1 MPSDVMRLNTICRI
15 SSSMGVDP
23 SERLKASR
31 EELQRAFDRHQDA
44 LGEPIGYGSGTA
56 AWLISQLPGADP
68 KQLGWGILAVT
79 AMLFPSPGE
88 DPGQGASWSTPD
100 ERGGERTSMILASR
114 VGEALL
120 ESAPPATEPAEP
132 AEPTEPA
139 GTAGPPGR
147 AEIGA
152 ELAACEMTA
161 VYSEFVGP
169 PADAAEAADPAAL
182 RREFHASMA
191 PGLAEIRQRLSAELP
206 GADLAA
212 IGWALIGTGMSLLVQ
227 TSKIKPSRRLRR
239 RSNVRTSAM
248 RSSLLLAAVGDFLV
262 DPVA

>member
-1 MPSDVMRLNTICRI
+1 MPSDLKRINTICRI
-15 SSSMGVDP
+15 SSSMGVNP
-23 SERLKASR
+23 SKRLVASR
-31 EELQRAFDRHQDA
+31 TELQRAFDRHQDA

-56 AWLISQLPGADP
+56 AWLAAQLPGADP
-68 KQLGWGILAVT
+68 RQLGWGIIAVT
-79 AMLFPSPGE
+79 AMLFPAPDEG
-88 DPGQGASWSTPD
+88 DPWSTPD

-120 ESAPPATEPAEP
+120 ESEPPAPGS
-132 AEPTEPA
+132 A
-139 GTAGPPGR
+139 GLV
-147 AEIGA
+147 EIGA

-169 PADAAEAADPAAL
+169 PRDPAEAADPAAL
-182 RREFHASMA
+182 RREFHESMA
-191 PGLAEIRQRLSAELP
+191 AGLAEIRQRLTEELP
-206 GADLAA
+206 GADLVA

-227 TSKIKPSRRLRR
+227 TSKIKQPRRLRR

-262 DPVA
+262 DPAA

>member
-1 MPSDVMRLNTICRI
+1 MPSNLRSLNTICRI
-15 SSSMGVDP
+15 SSGMGVHP
-23 SERLKASR
+23 SQRLLSSR
-31 EELQRAFDRHQDA
+31 AELQRVFDQRQDA

-56 AWLISQLPGADP
+56 AWLLSQLPGASP
-68 KQLGWGILAVT
+68 EQLGWGILAVT
-79 AMLFPSPGE
+79 AMLFPARGQDAGE
-88 DPGQGASWSTPD
+88 DDPWSGPD

-120 ESAPPATEPAEP
+120 ESAPRATAT
-132 AEPTEPA
+132 AGLTAA
-139 GTAGPPGR
+139 GTPR
-147 AEIGA
+147 AVKVGA

-169 PADAAEAADPAAL
+169 PPEPAQAGDPTAL
-182 RREFHASMA
+182 RREFQESMA
-191 PGLAEIRQRLSAELP
+191 AGLAEIRQLLEEELP
-206 GADLAA
+206 EADLAV

-227 TSKIKPSRRLRR
+227 TSKIKPSRQRR
-239 RSNVRTSAM
+239 RSSVRTSAM

>member
-1 MPSDVMRLNTICRI
+1 MPSDLVRLNTICRI
-15 SSSMGVDP
+15 SSGMGVDP
-23 SERLKASR
+23 AKRLKASR
-31 EELQRAFDRHQDA
+31 VELQRAFDRHQDA

-56 AWLISQLPGADP
+56 GWLVAQLPGADP
-68 KQLGWGILAVT
+68 RQLGWGILAVT
-79 AMLFPSPGE
+79 AMLFPTEGKNADE
-88 DPGQGASWSTPD
+88 GDPWSTPD

-120 ESAPPATEPAEP
+120 EFAPPA
-132 AEPTEPA
+132 A
-139 GTAGPPGR
+139 GSGGV

-161 VYSEFVGP
+161 VYTEFVGP
-169 PADAAEAADPAAL
+169 SQDPAQAADPAAL
-182 RREFHASMA
+182 RREFHESMA
-191 PGLAEIRQRLSAELP
+191 PGLAEARQRLAEELP
-206 GADLAA
+206 GADLVA

-262 DPVA
+262 DPAV

>member
-1 MPSDVMRLNTICRI
+1 MPSDVMRLNAICRI
-15 SSSMGVDP
+15 SSSMGVNP
-23 SERLKASR
+23 SQRLKTSR
-31 EELQRAFDRHQDA
+31 DELQRAFARHQDV

-56 AWLISQLPGADP
+56 AWLLAQLPGADP
-68 KQLGWGILAVT
+68 RQLGWGIIAVT
-79 AMLFPSPGE
+79 AMLFPDRDEGNARS
-88 DPGQGASWSTPD
+88 APD

-120 ESAPPATEPAEP
+120 ESAPLPDGPRAATRV
-132 AEPTEPA
+132 
-139 GTAGPPGR
+139 GP
-147 AEIGA
+147 
-152 ELAACEMTA
+152 ELAACEMTT

-169 PADAAEAADPAAL
+169 PRETAAAPDPAAL
-182 RREFHASMA
+182 RREFHSSMA
-191 PGLAEIRQRLSAELP
+191 PGLAEIRQRLVDELP

-262 DPVA
+262 DPAA

>member
-1 MPSDVMRLNTICRI
+1 MPSDVMHLNTICRI
-15 SSSMGVDP
+15 SSSMGVNP
-23 SERLKASR
+23 TKRLKASR

-44 LGEPIGYGSGTA
+44 LGQPIGYGYGTA
-56 AWLISQLPGADP
+56 RWLASQLPGADP
-68 KQLGWGILAVT
+68 RQLGWGIIAVT
-79 AMLFPSPGE
+79 AMLFPSGGE
-88 DPGQGASWSTPD
+88 DAAEGADWSAPG

-120 ESAPPATEPAEP
+120 ESAPPA
-132 AEPTEPA
+132 
-139 GTAGPPGR
+139 AGPSGV

-169 PADAAEAADPAAL
+169 PLDPAQAADPDAL
-182 RREFHASMA
+182 RREFRESMA
-191 PGLAEIRQRLSAELP
+191 PGLAEIRERLVEELP
-206 GADLAA
+206 GADLTA

-239 RSNVRTSAM
+239 RSSVRTSAM

-262 DPVA
+262 GPAVAPRA